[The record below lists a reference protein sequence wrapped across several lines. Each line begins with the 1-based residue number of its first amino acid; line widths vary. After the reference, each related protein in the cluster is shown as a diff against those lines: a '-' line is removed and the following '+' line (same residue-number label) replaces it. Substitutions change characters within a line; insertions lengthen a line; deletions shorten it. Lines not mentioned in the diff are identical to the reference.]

1 MQKKKYIYIY
11 THTHAHTRTSLLKGK
26 RCKRYSTRRQLYI
39 GYSNTRME
47 KDCMNYI
54 LVILSYTIQIQDYKI
69 NYYTRISALEKV
81 VAKKMQI

>member
-1 MQKKKYIYIY
+1 MINNINDFKKICTLVVKKYIYIY
-11 THTHAHTRTSLLKGK
+11 IHTHAHTRTSLLKGK

-54 LVILSYTIQIQDYKI
+54 LVILSHIIQIQDY
-69 NYYTRISALEKV
+69 N
-81 VAKKMQI
+81 